1 MKRLMGGIVMMA
13 FIVAPALAEKRD
25 LTPMP
30 KVAAGSVPIGGVYRA
45 LIIGIDK
52 HQDRQIPTLSTA
64 AKDAASVRDLLVGRY
79 GFKPEHVKTLFN
91 EQATRVAVE
100 GAMYALG
107 QEARPDDSVLI
118 YYAGHGQTD
127 TEKVRGW
134 WVPFDAKAG
143 EPATFIKNAS
153 IRDEIAAMK
162 AKHVYLVADSCFS
175 GTLFAQSRSMPAF
188 NDKFFD
194 RLYQNKSRWGLTS
207 GMNEPVADAGKGGHS
222 IFAYFFL
229 KVLRENEDPYVVPS
243 HIYDQLAPLVGRNA
257 EQQPRSE
264 PLQGAG
270 DEGGQFVF
278 RLATGAVA
286 SSPAR
291 PSVSESG
298 GGSSDEMA
306 RMREELEKL
315 KAEVSKPK
323 AEESKPIEEARVR
336 PPSAP
341 SQTGRE
347 LTGKDG
353 APMVLVP
360 AGEFTMGSTEGDA
373 DEKPVHR
380 VSLDAFYM
388 DKYEVTNKL
397 FQKFTRETG
406 YETTAEKEGK
416 AYAVDSSGSWKEVS
430 GANWRKPEGGET
442 VFVSNR
448 DEHPVV
454 SVSWHDAEAYCRW
467 AGKRL
472 PTEAE
477 FEYANRGGTT
487 TTYWWGDG
495 NPGSRLVA
503 NIADESAK
511 RQFSGWAIMA
521 GYDDG
526 YVRTAPVGSFAPNP
540 FGLYDTTGN
549 VAEWTADWYGKDY
562 YERSPN
568 RNPTGPSGGEYKVL
582 RGGSWDFTPQL
593 VRSAGRFNGTPM
605 RRPGDIGFR
614 CAKTP

>member
-1 MKRLMGGIVMMA
+1 MQRLLGCIVVLA
-13 FIVAPALAEKRD
+13 VIAAPASAEKRD

-153 IRDEIAAMK
+153 VRDEIAAMK

-278 RLATGAVA
+278 RLATGAAAKQPPAASAESAGSAELDAERQRLQVERDAFERQKMETERSRMEEERKRFAEEQQRAEEQRRAEAESKKMEVA
-286 SSPAR
+286 RAQYDNFFTIDGIRRLLAMAEAKDVRSLWDRFKSICSYHNDEGIGSPASTMCRVHVGKGNAPAKFDELRSLLISAR
-291 PSVSESG
+291 PSNW
-298 GGSSDEMA
+298 
-306 RMREELEKL
+306 R
-315 KAEVSKPK
+315 
-323 AEESKPIEEARVR
+323 IEEDDKQRFVIR
-336 PPSAP
+336 GPSRNPYRLGP
-341 SQTGRE
+341 S
-347 LTGKDG
+347 
-353 APMVLVP
+353 
-360 AGEFTMGSTEGDA
+360 
-373 DEKPVHR
+373 
-380 VSLDAFYM
+380 VSLTPDY
-388 DKYEVTNKL
+388 
-397 FQKFTRETG
+397 
-406 YETTAEKEGK
+406 
-416 AYAVDSSGSWKEVS
+416 DSGVFIGVS
-430 GANWRKPEGGET
+430 
-442 VFVSNR
+442 
-448 DEHPVV
+448 
-454 SVSWHDAEAYCRW
+454 
-467 AGKRL
+467 
-472 PTEAE
+472 
-477 FEYANRGGTT
+477 
-487 TTYWWGDG
+487 
-495 NPGSRLVA
+495 
-503 NIADESAK
+503 
-511 RQFSGWAIMA
+511 
-521 GYDDG
+521 
-526 YVRTAPVGSFAPNP
+526 
-540 FGLYDTTGN
+540 
-549 VAEWTADWYGKDY
+549 
-562 YERSPN
+562 SPN
-568 RNPTGPSGGEYKVL
+568 E
-582 RGGSWDFTPQL
+582 
-593 VRSAGRFNGTPM
+593 
-605 RRPGDIGFR
+605 
-614 CAKTP
+614 